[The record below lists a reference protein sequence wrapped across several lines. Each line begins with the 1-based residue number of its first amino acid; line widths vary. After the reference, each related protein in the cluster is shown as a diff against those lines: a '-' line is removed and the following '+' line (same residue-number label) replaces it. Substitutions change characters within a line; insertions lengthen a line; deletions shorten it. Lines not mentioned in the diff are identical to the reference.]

1 MADSS
6 ESAAVQPAAAPKKKR
21 RWPKRLIILVVI
33 AALVGLGVHHFL
45 GQSPGKN
52 AADSSYIEA
61 PVERRDVVSQL
72 SYSGTLEP
80 ADSYTVTSLVS
91 GEILSA
97 DFEEGD
103 IVRKD
108 DVLYTLD
115 SSDAAAGVERAE
127 NSLSQAQRSYSQVQR
142 SLGDLNVTA
151 PAGGQL
157 VELSVELGDDVTAG
171 QTVAVIRDS
180 ASMTVKLP
188 FPSDEAAS
196 FYIGQTAQVTVD
208 GSFETLNGT
217 VTAVSAS
224 DSVLSGNRI
233 VRIVTIQVQNPGAVT
248 SSTSAAA
255 VVGGSACAG
264 SSTFEYKAEKNVSA
278 SVSGTVSALPVAEGA
293 LVSKGQLLVSLSSD
307 SLNDQL
313 ASAGDQIRDAQISLE
328 NQQNSLDNYVIQSPI
343 EGTVIDKTYKQGDK
357 VSEGGKQ
364 LCTIFDLRY
373 LSFTM
378 YVDELDIKKVEV
390 GQKVQITA
398 DAVEGQTFEGKI
410 TKVSINGTTANGAT
424 TYPVTVRIDEMGDL
438 LPGMNVDASVV
449 IAEAKDVLTV
459 PLEAVSR
466 GNQVLVKTSDTPAVP
481 SDGAADSPAAE
492 GEGGNAPA
500 GYVCQQVEL
509 GLSDEN
515 YIEIVSGLSEDDQ
528 VAYQHTASM
537 GGDFYMGMAYGPD
550 GGPPPDGGPGGGPE
564 GGGPGG
570 GG

>member
-1 MADSS
+1 MADSNAG
-6 ESAAVQPAAAPKKKR
+6 AAAQPAAPKKKR
-21 RWPKRLIILVVI
+21 KWPKRLVILAVVV
-33 AALVGLGVHHFL
+33 ALAWLGVHWFL
-45 GQSPGKN
+45 GRGHRN
-52 AADSSYIEA
+52 AAMDSSYMEA
-61 PVERRDVVSQL
+61 PVERRDIVSRL

-91 GEILSA
+91 GEILGA

-103 IVRKD
+103 IVAKD
-108 DVLYTLD
+108 DVLYTID
-115 SSDAAAGVERAE
+115 DSDAATGVERAE
-127 NSLSQAQRSYSQVQR
+127 NSLSQAERSYSQVQR

-180 ASMTVKLP
+180 ASMTIKLP
-188 FPSDEAAS
+188 FPADEAAS
-196 FYIGQTAQVTVD
+196 FYVGQPAQVTAD

-233 VRIVTIQVQNPGAVT
+233 VRVVTIEVQNPGAVT
-248 SSTSAAA
+248 SSTMATA
-255 VVGGSACAG
+255 VVGGSACAE
-264 SSTFEYKAEKNVSA
+264 SAAFTYKEEKNVAA

-293 LVSKGQLLVSLSSD
+293 VVSKGQLLVSLSSD

-328 NQQNSLDNYVIQSPI
+328 NQRNSLDNYIIQSPI

-357 VSEGGKQ
+357 ISEGGKQ
-364 LCTIFDLRY
+364 LCTIFDLSY

-378 YVDELDIKKVEV
+378 YVDELDIKQVAV

-398 DAVEGQTFEGKI
+398 DAVAGQTFEGQI
-410 TKVSINGTTANGAT
+410 TKVSINGTTSNGAT

-449 IAEAKDVLTV
+449 IDEARDVLAV
-459 PLEAVSR
+459 PVEAVDR
-466 GNQVLVKTSDTPAVP
+466 AGQVLVKVSDVP
-481 SDGAADSPAAE
+481 DGAEAE
-492 GEGGNAPA
+492 NEPESGGLPA
-500 GYVCQQVEL
+500 GYAYQQVEL
-509 GLSDEN
+509 GLSDDS
-515 YIEIVSGLSEDDQ
+515 YVEIVSGLSEGDQ
-528 VAYQHTASM
+528 VAYQQTSSM
-537 GGDFYMGMAYGPD
+537 GGMFASFAMS
-550 GGPPPDGGPGGGPE
+550 GGGPE
-564 GGGPGG
+564 GGPPPEGGGGPGG
-570 GG
+570 GQ